1 MASGRAALGGFVCS
15 AKIQQALDWVNKL
28 PAGEK
33 GIIFSFFKGG
43 FDLIEGALEDQDDP
57 ISCARF
63 DGDVPSEARQQE
75 LVRFKTDP
83 GCRVML
89 MSVGTGGT
97 GLNIT
102 EANHVLFL
110 DRWFNP
116 CVHEQAMDRAHRIGQ
131 TRAVDVS
138 FVDVNMSIDQVMA
151 QMNNAKA
158 GNASI
163 ILADGSRIGGA
174 GGSSTPSF
182 RDLSGF
188 LLSAMKSIRAQRV
201 AHFAASG
208 PSALSPPATLDA
220 GGGGSKDEGSGG
232 KGKDASE
239 SRSPVGA
246 QGTRAGEGASNAI
259 RLKSEGKGVSDGGLR
274 RKEKER
280 MTQVQGAA
288 PLNLAAYTD
297 PIKVDTVD
305 DGGDAG
311 KAAARLLKQQ
321 EKEDLRKALAESRSP
336 QPQQSQTALK
346 VGSARA
352 GETGRGP
359 FWVQDEDEDLLRVDL
374 DPAAAAADRPD
385 VFDMT
390 VD

>member
-1 MASGRAALGGFVCS
+1 
-15 AKIQQALDWVNKL
+15 
-28 PAGEK
+28 
-33 GIIFSFFKGG
+33 
-43 FDLIEGALEDQDDP
+43 
-57 ISCARF
+57 
-63 DGDVPSEARQQE
+63 
-75 LVRFKTDP
+75 
-83 GCRVML
+83 
-89 MSVGTGGT
+89 
-97 GLNIT
+97 
-102 EANHVLFL
+102 
-110 DRWFNP
+110 
-116 CVHEQAMDRAHRIGQ
+116 MDRAHRIGQ

-163 ILADGSRIGGA
+163 ILADGSRIEGA

-201 AHFAASG
+201 AHLAASG

-288 PLNLAAYTD
+288 PLNLAAYTG

-321 EKEDLRKALAESRSP
+321 EKPKTFSMYHSVLGTTSS
-336 QPQQSQTALK
+336 
-346 VGSARA
+346 
-352 GETGRGP
+352 
-359 FWVQDEDEDLLRVDL
+359 
-374 DPAAAAADRPD
+374 
-385 VFDMT
+385 
-390 VD
+390 